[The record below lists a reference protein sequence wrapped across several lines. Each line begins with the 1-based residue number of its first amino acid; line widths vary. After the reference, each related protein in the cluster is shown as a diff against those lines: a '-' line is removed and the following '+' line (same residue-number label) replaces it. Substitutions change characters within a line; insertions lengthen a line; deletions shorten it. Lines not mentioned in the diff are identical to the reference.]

1 MSEAELFQLVVVDA
15 LRDFDAGE
23 VLPLECIGQGG
34 KNFQR
39 RQSPAKGGRDA
50 VQNAKCNDVKN
61 IRFYCNDATLSE
73 Q

>member
-39 RQSPAKGGRDA
+39 AKALPRADAMLSRTPVLQSRRK
-50 VQNAKCNDVKN
+50 
-61 IRFYCNDATLSE
+61 TLSE